1 MQATYLKINPADSV
15 VVCLSPKK
23 KGDVVVVDGC
33 QITINQDTPAGHKV
47 LIKEVA
53 EGENIIKYGY
63 PIGHAITNLRAG
75 DWVNEDNLKTNL
87 SGTLEYTYSPIT
99 EHLTYTHQ
107 NRTFKG
113 YIRKNGDVGIRN
125 EIWIV
130 PTVGCVNGI
139 AEKLVAKLKTELSLT
154 SHLASLTSHIDNIYA
169 WHHNYGCSQLSE
181 DHENTRKVL
190 RDICLHP
197 NAGAVLVLSLGCENN
212 QPEDFMAML
221 GDYDKDRIKLLVTQR
236 VDDEIEAG
244 MQMLRELYNIA
255 SQDKRTEVPVSK
267 LRVGLKC
274 GGSDGFSGITANP
287 LVGEFS
293 DWLVAQGGT
302 SVLTEVPEMFGA
314 ETILMNRCTSK
325 ELFDQTVAMV
335 NNFKN
340 YFLSHGEP
348 VGENPSPGNKAG
360 GISTLEDKAL
370 GCTQKCGKAPVNGV
384 MEYGDRLQNPGL
396 NLLSAPGNDLVAST
410 ALAACGCHL
419 VLFTTGRGTPF
430 GTFVPTMKIATNP
443 DLASRKLNW
452 IDFSAGQLLEGR
464 TMQEIVPEFIDKV
477 LAVASGEPAKNE
489 MNDYREIS
497 IFKNGVTL

>member
-1 MQATYLKINPADSV
+1 MQTTYLKINPADSV

-23 KGDVVVVDGC
+23 KGDLITVDGR
-33 QITINQDTPAGHKV
+33 QIAINQDTPAGHKV
-47 LIKEVA
+47 LIKDVA
-53 EGENIIKYGY
+53 EGEDIIKYGY
-63 PIGHAITNLRAG
+63 PIGHAMTALRAG
-75 DWVNEDNLKTNL
+75 DWVNENNLMTNL
-87 SGTLEYTYSPIT
+87 SGTLEYTYNPIT
-99 EHLTYTHQ
+99 EQLTYTNQ
-107 NRTFKG
+107 NRTFNG
-113 YIRKNGDVGIRN
+113 YVRRNGDVGIRN

-139 AEKLVAKLKTELSLT
+139 AEKLVAKLKQEKPEGV
-154 SHLASLTSHIDNIYA
+154 DNIYA
-169 WHHNYGCSQLSE
+169 WHHNYGCSQLSD

-221 GDYDKDRIKLLVTQR
+221 GDYDNDRIKLLVTQR

-244 MQMLRELYNIA
+244 MQILRQLYDIA

-314 ETILMNRCTSK
+314 ETILMNRCTSR
-325 ELFDQTVAMV
+325 ELFDKTVSMV

-370 GCTQKCGKAPVNGV
+370 GCTQKCGKASVSGV
-384 MEYGDRLQNPGL
+384 MEYGDRLENTGL

-410 ALAACGCHL
+410 ALASCGCHL

-443 DLASRKLNW
+443 DLASRKQNW
-452 IDFSAGQLLEGR
+452 IDFSAGQLIEGR

-477 LAVASGEPAKNE
+477 LAVASGKPAKNE
-489 MNDYREIS
+489 INDYREIS